1 MGSGKIKNLIVRT
14 ISGAVYAA
22 LMILSCIYPV
32 LMIPLMC
39 LISIIGIVEY
49 FRMMDPEKSDR
60 SSLFVLI
67 AFALLIYLLLL
78 VSKFSP
84 MLAIGPYQQFHYLFY
99 LFIILAVISLFRK
112 QGETVHNIGRSLFAA
127 CWIVLPLSLMT
138 NACLHDGQGGVVL
151 LTFALIW
158 INDSFAYLGGS
169 MYGRHK
175 MIERISPNKTW
186 EGTLTGFIGTMGVSV
201 LAGYFWADK
210 ILAGAT
216 FHWYGW
222 MVFGFAVSL
231 LATFGDLLES
241 LLKRQAGV
249 KDSGNIMPGHGGA
262 LDRMDSILFAIY
274 PVITVLEVL
283 LIL

>member
-1 MGSGKIKNLIVRT
+1 MGNGKIKNLIVRT
-14 ISGAVYAA
+14 VSGAVYAA
-22 LMILSCIYPV
+22 LMILSCLYPV
-32 LMIPLMC
+32 MMIPVMC
-39 LISIIGIVEY
+39 FISIVGIVEY
-49 FRMMDPEKSDR
+49 FRMMDPERSDR
-60 SSLFVLI
+60 FSSYALI
-67 AFALLIYLLLL
+67 AFVVFIYLLLL
-78 VSKFSP
+78 ASKISP
-84 MLAIGPYQQFHYLFY
+84 MLPIGPYQQLHYLFY
-99 LFIILAVISLFRK
+99 LFVILAVISLFRK
-112 QGETVHNIGRSLFAA
+112 QGETVHHIGRSLFAA

-138 NACLHDGQGGVVL
+138 NACLHDAQGGVVL
-151 LTFALIW
+151 LTFVLIW

-186 EGTLTGFIGTMGVSV
+186 GGTVTGFVATMGMSV
-201 LAGYFWADK
+201 LAGYLWADK
-210 ILAGAT
+210 IIVGGS

-222 MVFGFAVSL
+222 LLFGLAVSL

-274 PVITVLEVL
+274 PVITFFEVL